1 MSNDKS
7 TEKTPFNGVFVDI
20 NTTDEGHLQFSAGYD
35 FDDEVNPEYA
45 EYMKDMLA
53 GIYAYVN
60 NQMESLVMA
69 GRIVRSTPG
78 FEEYIGHL
86 SKAAEPMEHEGNVIM
101 FTGNKTK
108 H

>member
-1 MSNDKS
+1 MSSEDKES
-7 TEKTPFNGVFVDI
+7 FNGVFVDI
-20 NTTDEGHLQFSAGYD
+20 NTNDEGHLQFSAGYD
-35 FDDEVNPEYA
+35 FEDDVNPEYV

-60 NQMESLVMA
+60 NQLESLVTA

-78 FEEYIGHL
+78 FEEYIGGL
-86 SKAAEPMEHEGNVIM
+86 SKAGEELGENVVQ
-101 FTGNKTK
+101 FPGTRTK

>member
-1 MSNDKS
+1 MSEDKS
-7 TEKTPFNGVFVDI
+7 TEITSFNGVFVDI
-20 NTTDEGHLQFSAGYD
+20 KTNDEGNLEFAAGYD
-35 FDDEVNPEYA
+35 FEDDVNEEYI

-53 GIYAYVN
+53 GIFSAVQ
-60 NQMESLVMA
+60 NQMEALVMT

-86 SKAAEPMEHEGNVIM
+86 SKAGEKMVHEGNVVQ
-101 FTGNKTK
+101 FSSKTK